1 MTTASLPDNAIT
13 AHNVYKLYESK
24 TKRYAL
30 DDFSLTIPRGS
41 LFGLLGPNGAGKSTF
56 INILAGLVK
65 KTAGNIHIWDINID
79 SDHREAKM
87 RIGIVPQELN
97 FDPFFTPR
105 AMLDLQAG
113 LYGVPPQKRQTEAL
127 LHMVGLTHKSEAYS
141 RSLSGG
147 MRRRLMI
154 AKAMVHAPPILVLDE
169 PTAGVDIELRQNLW
183 QQIHNLKKKGTTII
197 LTTHYLKEAEELC
210 DRIAIINQG
219 KLIADK
225 NKHELLQ
232 DIDHKELHITCTKS
246 ITDIPPAL
254 KHFEAQILDSHRIQI
269 RYTPQRTPI
278 GHILEALQKTDL
290 DIHDI
295 TTHQSDL
302 EDVFLKLTHMND
314 DANV

>member
-1 MTTASLPDNAIT
+1 MTTASLPDNAI
-13 AHNVYKLYESK
+13 AASNVYKLYDGK
-24 TKRYAL
+24 KRPYAL
-30 DDFSLTIPRGS
+30 DDFSLTIPRGC

-56 INILAGLVK
+56 INILAGLVR
-65 KTAGNIHIWDINID
+65 KTEGHIDIWGINID
-79 SDHREAKM
+79 NDHREAKM

-97 FDPFFTPR
+97 FDPFFTPQ

-113 LYGVPPQKRQTEAL
+113 LYGVPPKKRQTEAL
-127 LHMVGLTHKSEAYS
+127 LHMVGLSDKKDAYS

-225 NKHELLQ
+225 NKHDLLQ
-232 DIDHKELHITCTKS
+232 DIDHKELEITCRKT
-246 ITDIPPAL
+246 ITDIPTAL
-254 KHFEAQILDSHRIQI
+254 SPYDAQLLDSHRIQI
-269 RYTPQRTPI
+269 SYAPQRTPI
-278 GHILEALQKTDL
+278 GQILQALQKTDL
-290 DIHDI
+290 DILDI
-295 TTHQSDL
+295 TTSQSDL
-302 EDVFLKLTHMND
+302 EDVFLKLTNM
-314 DANV
+314 